1 MKKKQVRFGR
11 PSEITNR
18 GDDSRSLLF
27 PFSVVDAD
35 LVGGPEQAQAT
46 TEHRLIVTVA
56 GNRLPAWSLADN
68 DLIRV
73 SFEIGRRDVAGRV
86 KQGTLKRECRVLVS
100 TATHSATCPFDPARI
115 QEPEGYAMLVEEDRR
130 IGFK

>member
-1 MKKKQVRFGR
+1 MWLVVRKKELATIRPSALKCPMKKKQIRFGR
-11 PSEITNR
+11 PSEVTNR
-18 GDDSRSLLF
+18 GDDSRSFLF

-35 LVGGPEQAQAT
+35 LVGAPEQAQAT

-73 SFEIGRRDVAGRV
+73 LLKLADVTSPTV
-86 KQGTLKRECRVLVS
+86 
-100 TATHSATCPFDPARI
+100 
-115 QEPEGYAMLVEEDRR
+115 
-130 IGFK
+130 